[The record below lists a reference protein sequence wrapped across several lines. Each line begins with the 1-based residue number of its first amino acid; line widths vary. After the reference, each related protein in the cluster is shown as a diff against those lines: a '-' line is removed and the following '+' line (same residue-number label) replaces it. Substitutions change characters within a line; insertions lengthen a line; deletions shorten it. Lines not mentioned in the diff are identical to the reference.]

1 MMRTFLNGIALGL
14 LIGGLLGWFG
24 YAKWKQPSPANEL
37 AALEAERA
45 LQATGATLFHAGE
58 ALKAK
63 AQALNLQPE
72 RIRDE
77 LARTGQVVRRQAI
90 EIGTLAADAAAEA
103 ATTARIKAALAAD
116 PDLSVFDIS
125 VTTNADQVTLEG
137 TVASEEQIAQAV
149 IIALENEG
157 VERVT
162 SKLKARPR

>member
-1 MMRTFLNGIALGL
+1 MRTFFNGLILGL

-24 YAKWKQPSPANEL
+24 QTKWGQPSPANER
-37 AALEAERA
+37 AGLEAERVSQAAGAA
-45 LQATGATLFHAGE
+45 LLHASE

-125 VTTNADQVTLEG
+125 VTTNAGQVMLEG
-137 TVASEEQIAQAV
+137 TVASEDQVAQAV
-149 IIALENEG
+149 IIAMDTEG
-157 VERVT
+157 VGRVT
-162 SKLKARPR
+162 SKLKVRPR